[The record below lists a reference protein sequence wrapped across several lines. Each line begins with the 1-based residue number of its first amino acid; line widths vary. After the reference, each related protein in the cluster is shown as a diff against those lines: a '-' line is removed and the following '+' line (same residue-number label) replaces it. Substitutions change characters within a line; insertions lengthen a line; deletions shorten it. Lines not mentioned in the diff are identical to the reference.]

1 MLKENAVINND
12 TSDSPGPVVGR
23 VPTEG
28 RKYIIRALRERLGKS
43 GVNGRFNPLPA
54 LTPMGYELL
63 IDSLYES
70 SRENTRMIFSKALKN
85 GKNLEFTDRDS
96 KAERNYAAN
105 KFKVHLHKSLCIL
118 EAREMM
124 SKKEVSKRYIE
135 CITDIMKRKPVPR
148 NVEILIDLKLKTKSQ
163 KEISAEY
170 NVSQSNI
177 SRLLN
182 AFEHVEK
189 RVSDIKSFCASDK
202 PVNKPKDVVV
212 SEDDVVA

>member
-1 MLKENAVINND
+1 MLKENAVID
-12 TSDSPGPVVGR
+12 GGASESPGTVVGS
-23 VPTEG
+23 VSAEG
-28 RKYIIRALRERLGKS
+28 RKDIIRALRDRLGKG
-43 GVNGRFNPLPA
+43 GVSGRFNPLPA
-54 LTPMGYELL
+54 LSPMGYELL

-70 SRENTRMIFSKALKN
+70 SRANTRMIFSKALKN
-85 GKNLEFTDRDS
+85 GNDLEFTDRDS

-124 SKKEVSKRYIE
+124 SKKEVSKKYIE

-148 NVEILIDLKLKTKSQ
+148 NIEILIDLKLKTKSQ

-170 NVSQSNI
+170 DVSQSNI

-182 AFEHVEK
+182 AFESVEK
-189 RVSDIKSFCASDK
+189 RVSDIKAFCASDK
-202 PVNKPKDVVV
+202 PVKKTKDVVV